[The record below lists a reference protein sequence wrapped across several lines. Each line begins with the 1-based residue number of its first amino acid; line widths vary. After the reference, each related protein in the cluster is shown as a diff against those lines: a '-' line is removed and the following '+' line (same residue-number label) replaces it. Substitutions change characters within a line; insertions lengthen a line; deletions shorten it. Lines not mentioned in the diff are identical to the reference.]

1 MGTLREFLIMSPKL
15 LLTAAMTCA
24 LGACSTV
31 SSVARVEVATATL
44 SNANSMPTGVA
55 TLVAV
60 GDRVDL
66 HVEVRGIA
74 AGTHGIH
81 LHAIGQCAP
90 ADFVSA
96 GSHLNPAG
104 KAHGSE
110 NPAGSHL
117 GDLPNMTVRES
128 GAGSLDV
135 LLPGIRSE
143 ILPQILDSDGT
154 AIVVHANADDY
165 RTDPSGASGA
175 RIACGVFNQVR

>member
-1 MGTLREFLIMSPKL
+1 MMPKL
-15 LLTAAMTCA
+15 LPVIPLVFA
-24 LGACSTV
+24 LAGCSTV
-31 SSVARVEVATATL
+31 KTVTRIEVATAAL
-44 SNANSMPTGVA
+44 AKADSSPIGVA

-66 HVEVRGIA
+66 HVEVRGMP

-81 LHAIGQCAP
+81 LHTVGQCA
-90 ADFVSA
+90 ATDFASA
-96 GSHLNPAG
+96 GSHLNPGG

-117 GDLPNMTVRES
+117 GDLPNLVVRDS

-135 LLPGIRSE
+135 LLPGLRSE
-143 ILPQILDSDGT
+143 ILPQILDSDGA
-154 AIVVHANADDY
+154 AIVIHANADDY

-175 RIACGVFNQVR
+175 RIACGVLKPVR